1 MKKMMIIAAMVSV
14 MLIPAQMEANN
25 RVNNKGRVEYNN
37 KKDFGKKEYN
47 KFKENKR
54 FDKKKPGKPQGMIKK
69 PIQRRPPMPPVKVV
83 KKKKPYKPAVIV
95 VNKPAPRPRPI
106 PPPPA
111 PVRVVYE
118 SPVNA
123 VAQAIGLA
131 ALAAIIAN

>member
-69 PIQRRPPMPPVKVV
+69 PIKRQAPMPPVKVV

-95 VNKPAPRPRPI
+95 VNKPAPCL
-106 PPPPA
+106 PPPA

>member
-69 PIQRRPPMPPVKVV
+69 PIKRRAPMPPVKVV
-83 KKKKPYKPAVIV
+83 KKKKPYKPA
-95 VNKPAPRPRPI
+95 PRPRPI
-106 PPPPA
+106 LPPPA

>member
-1 MKKMMIIAAMVSV
+1 
-14 MLIPAQMEANN
+14 
-25 RVNNKGRVEYNN
+25 
-37 KKDFGKKEYN
+37 
-47 KFKENKR
+47 
-54 FDKKKPGKPQGMIKK
+54 
-69 PIQRRPPMPPVKVV
+69 MPPVKVV

-106 PPPPA
+106 LPPPA